1 MTPYSVFNWLSGFRI
16 TWLGFSRLR
25 PPADG
30 KYPVVF
36 IAIGS
41 VVFAGTAALALR
53 LLVALK
59 ITVPPALEAAQ
70 SNTLALE
77 CYTMIGRFGFL
88 LGLMFYGACFFAWN
102 HRATRIRA
110 NLITASTPPPHW
122 LARWILAPV
131 DIVVF
136 CVIPAVAM
144 WCGIESVQGALRWN
158 RLSRDLIA
166 QGERLDIKDVIP
178 PPVPDAQNFA
188 STPLFAELFKSSPA
202 GSGDVPSSAH
212 SNAIQKFAVFSLPD
226 AYLSKRTNDDTS
238 PHLLDEWAVAF
249 EKARADRATNA
260 ALRDAYPSY
269 PQAPPG
275 SDTASQVLN
284 SLSIADDALAVIC
297 RDSQRPYSRFPARW
311 AESYFELTLPHLGQI
326 KGLHRHLNLRIA
338 ARLAKGDRAGAWD
351 NLECSL
357 RLADALRDEP
367 LLISQLVRIAQ
378 LAVANEGFGRGITAH
393 AWTDDQL
400 QTLQRRFEAMDVIGV
415 VPFALEGER
424 AEVIQTMNLLIAQG
438 VRISSV
444 GETGRT
450 PSGLMARI
458 SGFMGQGI
466 IRANQAA
473 IVQMETDAIRNG
485 RRLVSNRATLDGR
498 GEAARFEE
506 STSAGLRKPYSPR
519 DLMARMLMPAFAKF
533 LARAVRSQTLQTSAA
548 IACAVER
555 HYLKRGSY
563 PDTLDA
569 LVPEFLKEIP
579 TDPMDLKPMR
589 YRRTDTGSFIVWSV
603 GENGI
608 DDGGVSRRKK
618 GEGSGKKAATEIP
631 DWVWPF

>member
-1 MTPYSVFNWLSGFRI
+1 M
-16 TWLGFSRLR
+16 
-25 PPADG
+25 
-30 KYPVVF
+30 
-36 IAIGS
+36 
-41 VVFAGTAALALR
+41 VFAGMAALALR

-212 SNAIQKFAVFSLPD
+212 SNAIQKFAVFKLPD

-297 RDSQRPYSRFPARW
+297 RDSQRPYSRFPQRW
-311 AESYFELTLPHLGQI
+311 GDGFELNNLPLLSQF
-326 KGLHRHLNLRIA
+326 KALQRHLNLRIA
-338 ARLAKGDRAGAWD
+338 AHLTKGDRTRAWD
-351 NLECSL
+351 DLGCSL
-357 RLADALRDEP
+357 RLADGLREEP
-367 LLISQLVRIAQ
+367 LVISQLVRIAQ
-378 LAVANEGFGRGITAH
+378 LAVANEGFWRGITAH

-400 QTLQRRFEAMDVIGV
+400 RTLQRRFETMDVVGI

-424 AEVIQTMNLLIAQG
+424 SLAIQMMNQLVAYGIRG
-438 VRISSV
+438 PSV
-444 GETGRT
+444 LQPTRAPG
-450 PSGLMARI
+450 GLMDRI

-485 RRLVSNRATLDGR
+485 RGLITNRAQVNWR

-506 STSAGLRKPYSPR
+506 ATTAGLRKPYSPR
-519 DLMARMLMPAFAKF
+519 EMMARMLMPAFAKF
-533 LARAVRSQTLQTSAA
+533 LARCVRGQTLQTSAA

-555 HYLKRGSY
+555 YYLKRGSY

-618 GEGSGKKAATEIP
+618 GGSSGKKAATEIP